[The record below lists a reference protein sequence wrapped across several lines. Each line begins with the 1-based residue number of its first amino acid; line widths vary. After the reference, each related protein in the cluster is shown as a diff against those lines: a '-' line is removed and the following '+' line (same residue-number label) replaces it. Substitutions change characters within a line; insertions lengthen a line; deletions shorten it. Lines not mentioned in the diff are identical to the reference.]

1 LIDRVNIDTVL
12 FRRHCFDQDSLTMN
26 NISLTD
32 MKFIHRRLASA
43 EDSEKRRAGQK
54 SITPDQRE
62 ESKASK
68 KGGKLKKGSSA
79 AKKGGSKKSGKEE
92 AEEQAGYLLKQR
104 KLLLNNYIL
113 TTNKLK
119 VKPIQNIVHQME
131 INTNVE
137 QSKDDRD
144 SAMGSLLSIISD
156 GDRIGA
162 GNMRALCCAITG
174 RWLSTT
180 TNSILFAPNYELLLH
195 LAINNGDIGSTG
207 ATAIAALLTQKEC
220 TLRTLRLLSCNVGA
234 VGCQELGNALS
245 FNGGNKSL
253 VELYLDGDETI
264 NNSGTTELCNRLE
277 LNSSLKVL
285 SLSSC
290 GITSSGMA
298 SVNRMLTSI
307 RNGLQYLSLEC
318 NTLQGFGMELLC
330 EPSISRSSGRSNG
343 FLSLQVLNVAST
355 GISEMDSLRACKA
368 LGQIIRLSKLLKA
381 VDFNLNKITVDSA
394 RYMSECLVK
403 ARRDG
408 SKIDEFIITTEIDNE
423 TFQTLNLDSSIM
435 SSWTSRM
442 KETTKT
448 FRRTPTPSPF

>member
-1 LIDRVNIDTVL
+1 MIDRVNIDTVL

-68 KGGKLKKGSSA
+68 KGGKLKKDSSA

-119 VKPIQNIVHQME
+119 VKPIRNIVHQME

-180 TNSILFAPNYELLLH
+180 TNSILF
-195 LAINNGDIGSTG
+195 GFTS
-207 ATAIAALLTQKEC
+207 ATSRAAK
-220 TLRTLRLLSCNVGA
+220 
-234 VGCQELGNALS
+234 
-245 FNGGNKSL
+245 
-253 VELYLDGDETI
+253 I
-264 NNSGTTELCNRLE
+264 
-277 LNSSLKVL
+277 VL
-285 SLSSC
+285 
-290 GITSSGMA
+290 
-298 SVNRMLTSI
+298 
-307 RNGLQYLSLEC
+307 
-318 NTLQGFGMELLC
+318 
-330 EPSISRSSGRSNG
+330 PSP
-343 FLSLQVLNVAST
+343 VA
-355 GISEMDSLRACKA
+355 
-368 LGQIIRLSKLLKA
+368 
-381 VDFNLNKITVDSA
+381 
-394 RYMSECLVK
+394 
-403 ARRDG
+403 
-408 SKIDEFIITTEIDNE
+408 ITTRPLFCPDILEFFN
-423 TFQTLNLDSSIM
+423 
-435 SSWTSRM
+435 TS
-442 KETTKT
+442 KAS
-448 FRRTPTPSPF
+448 F